1 MPRVRRLSALLICA
15 VAALMLSPPAQAAS
29 PTRAAEPT
37 ESGSATVKTRI
48 CVRKKTRRAR
58 VVRVKE
64 RCRRGEARMTWK
76 RYRDLASSNA
86 ASGDAV
92 PGPPGPEGLSGPAG
106 PQGPTGPTGPKGE
119 RGERGEPGERGERG
133 ETGATGPQGAAGPS
147 DIFTTTGTAGAAGP
161 VEDTRA
167 TLNLPAGSYLLL
179 GQATAFSSSEVGLWL
194 VSCRIRDR
202 GTPLV
207 ENGATIDDD
216 NTDAA
221 TGGQPDMANIVMVA
235 PLVTPGGS
243 VTLHCR
249 GVLGLPLVGNVNL
262 TAIRTGALHA

>member
-15 VAALMLSPPAQAAS
+15 AAALMLSPSAQAAS

-133 ETGATGPQGAAGPS
+133 R
-147 DIFTTTGTAGAAGP
+147 P
-161 VEDTRA
+161 VRPVRRVRPARA
-167 TLNLPAGSYLLL
+167 TSSPRRARRAPPVRSRTPA
-179 GQATAFSSSEVGLWL
+179 
-194 VSCRIRDR
+194 RR
-202 GTPLV
+202 
-207 ENGATIDDD
+207 
-216 NTDAA
+216 
-221 TGGQPDMANIVMVA
+221 
-235 PLVTPGGS
+235 
-243 VTLHCR
+243 
-249 GVLGLPLVGNVNL
+249 
-262 TAIRTGALHA
+262 